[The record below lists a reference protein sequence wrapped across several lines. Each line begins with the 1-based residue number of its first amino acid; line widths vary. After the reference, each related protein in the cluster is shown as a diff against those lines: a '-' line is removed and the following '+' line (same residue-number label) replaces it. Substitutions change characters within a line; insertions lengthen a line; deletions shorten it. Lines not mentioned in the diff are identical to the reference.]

1 MGDAPVI
8 LAGFTRAVGAVH
20 GAVSGFLHLEMW
32 RPVFLEIIG
41 GTSRGEMLF
50 IKGAEMQ
57 ERQVRRIDITLKR
70 LQPVALAQSGPDPAL
85 ALRQQVGFEF
95 LQVRQRISVAHVD
108 PDNVTP
114 FADSVSRC
122 PDLVLDTTIRTFCR
136 CFQAFARDVK
146 LPTMVDATKTVL
158 FVAAVIQRC
167 AAVGTMVLKDSDLAG
182 CRPKGD
188 EILPQNSQPDRRRIG
203 LQFFRMQRGNPVLTH
218 QVTHGCSRPG
228 LCQQIIVLFSH
239 KSAGSPWT
247 MFPPT
252 SVSNERT
259 CLISSSLTATS
270 SK

>member
-8 LAGFTRAVGAVH
+8 LAGITRAVGAVH

-70 LQPVALAQSGPDPAL
+70 LQPVALAQSRPDPAL

-95 LQVRQRISVAHVD
+95 WQVRRRISVAHVD

-114 FADSVSRC
+114 FADSVRRC
-122 PDLVLDTTIRTFCR
+122 TDLVLDTTIRTFCR

-146 LPTMVDATKTVL
+146 LPAMVDATKTVL